1 MSAFDEL
8 KPYLVKARKLHYLSS
23 ILNYDLSTC
32 TPIAA
37 LDEETELLLDQIN
50 EQARLYA
57 DPAFIALLKKVQ
69 EEEKDNQMLQKL
81 CKSLLKESEF
91 LARIDLKQYEAW
103 NQAYQESTNAWR
115 AARESGDYQTWL
127 PAFKK
132 CIAAKREWAK
142 LKQDETTHTLYD
154 ACLESYEPGLREG
167 DINRI
172 FTPLK
177 AFLLDNLPKVIA
189 KQSKEPILKA
199 HSEVE
204 QEELAYRMLEHI
216 HYDLSKGA
224 LRVSEHPFSD
234 ALSRNDARITT
245 HYYEEDWRSSLY
257 SVIHEGGHALEF
269 MKWSEPMYQNFVE
282 NMATAAICETHSRFY
297 ENIIGR
303 SKTFTKL
310 ILKDLQ
316 ETLGNELNEYTA
328 EDVYR
333 AVNFVKPDFI
343 RTEADE
349 FTYSLHIIIRY
360 EIERDL
366 INGVIECEDIPTLWK
381 QKYKEYLGV
390 DVVNDAQ
397 GCMQDIHWS
406 DASIGYFPSYALGNL
421 YGAQILHKMKQELDI
436 DHLIASDQIETINQ
450 WFAEND
456 FAYDWKDPNDWLLQ
470 VTGEPLNVQY
480 FLDYLREKYL
490 A

>member
-32 TPIAA
+32 TPLDA

-50 EQARLYA
+50 EQARQFA

-69 EEEKDNQMLQKL
+69 EEEKENPMIQKL

-91 LARIDLKQYEAW
+91 LSRIDLKQYEAW

-115 AARESGDYQTWL
+115 AAREDGNYQTWL

-132 CIAAKREWAK
+132 CVEAKREWAR
-142 LKQDETTHTLYD
+142 LKQDETTNTLYD

-167 DINRI
+167 EVNRI
-172 FTPLK
+172 FAPLK
-177 AFLLDNLPKVIA
+177 AFLLENLPKVIA
-189 KQSKEPILKA
+189 KQNKEPILKM

-216 HYDLSKGA
+216 RYDLNKGA

-269 MKWSEPMYQNFVE
+269 MNWSSEMYQNFVE

-297 ENIIGR
+297 ENLIGR
-303 SKTFTKL
+303 SKVFTKL

-316 ETLGNELNEYTA
+316 ETLRGELNKYTA

-366 INGVIECEDIPTLWK
+366 INGVIECEDIPALWK
-381 QKYKEYLGV
+381 KKYKEYLGV
-390 DVVNDAQ
+390 DVQNDAQ

-421 YGAQILHKMKQELDI
+421 YGAQILHKMKQELNI
-436 DHLIASDQIETINQ
+436 NELVSSDQIEKINR
-450 WFAEND
+450 WFAEKD
-456 FAYDWKDPNDWLLQ
+456 FAYDWMDPNDWLMQ